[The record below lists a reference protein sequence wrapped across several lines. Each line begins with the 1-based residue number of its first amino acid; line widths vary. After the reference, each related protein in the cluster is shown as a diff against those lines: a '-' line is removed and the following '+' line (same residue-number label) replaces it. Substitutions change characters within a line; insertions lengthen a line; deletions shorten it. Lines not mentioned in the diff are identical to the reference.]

1 MARHKKGHGRRK
13 LNELENRLE
22 VMIMGT
28 DEIMIAWRRNDGTY
42 EHIVVPEKAATLL
55 VKRLASWMEL

>member
-1 MARHKKGHGRRK
+1 M
-13 LNELENRLE
+13 ENRLE

-28 DEIMIAWRRNDGTY
+28 DEIMIAWRRNDGNY